1 LNFQWSFRWL
11 RWVAALAGVLS
22 SSTLAYAQGCAM
34 CYTSAAAARA
44 GAVQALRS
52 GILILLV
59 PALIMFAGIFV
70 VIYRS
75 RDRFSGS
82 ADWSAERDRELREML
97 IRMDRIEKP
106 DPPERMLTLQV
117 EELRVEGRE

>member
-117 EELRVEGRE
+117 EELRVEGR